1 MISVV
6 KGDIGDKQLSLI
18 SEEINIEIKGV
29 KLKTDKENNKKN
41 DYIYIRSQ
49 SLFRCLLAKTMI
61 FCS

>member
-29 KLKTDKENNKKN
+29 KLKTDKENNKK
-41 DYIYIRSQ
+41 
-49 SLFRCLLAKTMI
+49 K
-61 FCS
+61 